1 VDADAEVCGDRDR
14 HRGWFHESGHPAPRR
29 AARVATRAERR
40 DEAQIH
46 QIAAHGRRRQTTK
59 GEVLVEI
66 GDTAPFFVVVRGAI
80 QVLSP
85 TAGAETVIVTH
96 GPGQF
101 TGEANMMTGRR
112 SIARSRVS
120 EDGEVIQLDRSALLA
135 LIQTDAE
142 LSAILMRAFILR
154 RAELRDSIADI
165 GRSPRHQGVNPSTQ
179 SRSHKNLAHSVSAK
193 ASKRCSRSSLLAGPV
208 CRSGCQS
215 QVPASL

>member
-1 VDADAEVCGDRDR
+1 M
-14 HRGWFHESGHPAPRR
+14 
-29 AARVATRAERR
+29 AASASSERLFPTLTQ
-40 DEAQIH
+40 AQIYR
-46 QIAAHGRRRQTTK
+46 IAAQGRRRQTTK

-85 TAGAETVIVTH
+85 AAGAETVIVTH
-96 GPGQF
+96 SPGQF

-135 LIQTDAE
+135 LIQTDVE

-154 RAELRDSIADI
+154 RAELIA
-165 GRSPRHQGVNPSTQ
+165 GG
-179 SRSHKNLAHSVSAK
+179 
-193 ASKRCSRSSLLAGPV
+193 
-208 CRSGCQS
+208 
-215 QVPASL
+215 